1 MSDLGMKAVE
11 MLRSN
16 ILDKGL
22 NASGRTAK
30 SIDFIDEGDRFILY
44 SDMTGAP
51 ISTLQYGREGGK
63 VPYGFVGIIKQWIV
77 DKGVPTTAMP
87 YKRQPSAKWQPK
99 YTPDERGKLAAA
111 GAIAHKIQKE
121 GTERHKN
128 NRDDIYTPVQDFVIE
143 EMKKRTKDL
152 LINELLK

>member
-63 VPYGFVGIIKQWIV
+63 VPYGFVGIIQQWII
-77 DKGVPTTAMP
+77 DKGINTTSIP

-99 YTPDERGKLAAA
+99 YTPEDRGQRAAA
-111 GAIAHKIQKE
+111 GAIAQKIKKE
-121 GTERHKN
+121 GTERYRN
-128 NRDDIYTPVQDFVIE
+128 NRDDIYTPVQDFVID
-143 EMKKRTKDL
+143 EMKKRTTDL